1 MLDDFDTVIRAFDA
15 RHVRFV
21 NKRELTDRDSILC
34 RVIANKTDADGA
46 GDRLELIREMLGDT
60 LDVYPNSCAD
70 GGNVDSLPA
79 SLVDWLSIIRVYTKS
94 PGKKTDNGHPYTVF
108 HGQTVEDVCLLV
120 HKDFYENLHY
130 ARLWRGSNNPVT
142 VSRNETVMD
151 GDIIELHI

>member
-1 MLDDFDTVIRAFDA
+1 MNFLFPESPTFPPG
-15 RHVRFV
+15 
-21 NKRELTDRDSILC
+21 ES
-34 RVIANKTDADGA
+34 
-46 GDRLELIREMLGDT
+46 
-60 LDVYPNSCAD
+60 
-70 GGNVDSLPA
+70 GGLLLRCSR
-79 SLVDWLSIIRVYTKS
+79 IIRVYTKS